1 MPLRSLARRLKRKL
15 TGTHL
20 VLREF
25 DALRWQMADMERR
38 LRYLQEGVGRIESR
52 QLEQSGSTEL
62 QEREFRVFSQWG
74 EDGIIQFL
82 VEQVPIERKI
92 FVEFGVE
99 GYEEANTRFLL
110 VNNNWA
116 GLVIDGDPQQVA
128 RIRQR
133 PEYWLHN
140 LKAVEA
146 FVTRENINGILEENG
161 ITGPIGLLSIDIDGM
176 DYWVWK
182 AIEVVAPAIVVI
194 EYNYRFGIEDA
205 VTVPYRPDFDRW
217 KAHHSILYYGA
228 SLKAIA
234 ELGREK
240 GYALVGVGSHGL
252 NAFFVRRDLLPDALR
267 EVTAEEAFRVGHFD
281 EAHDEHGNRFRMSF
295 EEERRLVRSLPLVHV
310 DRDGQTDVTHR
321 GGHASAR

>member
-1 MPLRSLARRLKRKL
+1 MPLRSLAGRVKRRL

-20 VLREF
+20 ILGEL
-25 DALRWQMADMERR
+25 DALRWKMADMERR
-38 LRYLQEGVGRIESR
+38 LRYLQEGIGRVESR

-82 VEQVPIERKI
+82 IENVPIERKV

-99 GYEEANTRFLL
+99 GYQEANTRFLM

-116 GLVIDGDPQQVA
+116 GLVIDGDPRQVA
-128 RIRQR
+128 RIKQS

-140 LKAVEA
+140 LKAVTA
-146 FVTRENINGILEENG
+146 FVTRDNINEILIENG
-161 ITGPIGLLSIDIDGM
+161 VTGEIGLLSIDIDGM
-176 DYWVWK
+176 DYWVWQ
-182 AIEVVAPAIVVI
+182 AIDAIAPAIVVI

-228 SLKAIA
+228 SLKAMT
-234 ELGREK
+234 ELGKQK

-267 EVTAEEAFRVGHFD
+267 EVTAEEVFRIGQFD
-281 EAHDEHGNRFRMSF
+281 EAHDEYGNRFRMPF

-310 DRDGQTDVTHR
+310 AGDVRTDQNR
-321 GGHASAR
+321 G